1 MSKQNSGKKLKIKIN
16 PLQKFRPPQKATS
29 NRILL
34 GEKKSRTQWN
44 SLEEISQNRKKKNS
58 KEISLIRDKIITME
72 DRKSDPTGA

>member
-34 GEKKSRTQWN
+34 GEK
-44 SLEEISQNRKKKNS
+44 SQGHSGIVLRKFHKTERKKIPK
-58 KEISLIRDKIITME
+58 KYR
-72 DRKSDPTGA
+72 